1 MVFAALPES
10 GGNVAAI
17 QHIMAHKRGIDM
29 ASAFS
34 VDIRPTRRRPGYM
47 AIVWSGWTTDRRVR
61 QVFFGQRY
69 DEVRADAEYYVR
81 AVGGKGVES

>member
-1 MVFAALPES
+1 MMSES
-10 GGNVAAI
+10 EPVYDDDPTDGDELFKAP
-17 QHIMAHKRGIDM
+17 M